1 QHGGVVL
8 GLWGLAGH
16 SHKHALSDAGGY
28 QQRLALVQ
36 NYSAVTAACLL
47 LRRELYWQVGGLNE
61 QALTVAFNDVD
72 LCLKIQAAGYR
83 NLWTPYAALYHFES
97 KSRGREDTP
106 EKKARERAEINY
118 MQQTWPTQ
126 IADDPCYS
134 PHLTR
139 QREDYSIAAD
149 EPAAVVGII
158 R

>member
-1 QHGGVVL
+1 
-8 GLWGLAGH
+8 
-16 SHKHALSDAGGY
+16 
-28 QQRLALVQ
+28 
-36 NYSAVTAACLL
+36 
-47 LRRELYWQVGGLNE
+47 
-61 QALTVAFNDVD
+61 VD

-106 EKKARERAEINY
+106 AKKARERAEINY
-118 MQQTWPTQ
+118 MRQTWPVQ

-139 QREDYSIAAD
+139 LREDYSIAAD